1 MTEIL
6 QNEICVIDEEKP
18 LSHYDK
24 YYKNYYNEQKEQR
37 KLTMQKYYKNK
48 RDNVLAKNT
57 EWNNEH
63 KEVMNTYAKN
73 YYIDHKDELLI
84 KAKQRREK
92 QKEDLKLFKE
102 LKLLIKIK

>member
-1 MTEIL
+1 
-6 QNEICVIDEEKP
+6 
-18 LSHYDK
+18 
-24 YYKNYYNEQKEQR
+24 
-37 KLTMQKYYKNK
+37 MQKYYKNK

-92 QKEDLKLFKE
+92 QKRRSKTFQGV
-102 LKLLIKIK
+102 KIVD